1 MNTIIN
7 EDFERISQQESVYLL
22 EKQMELEWEWWDHEN
37 RLPAKIVV
45 IDEDKILKD
54 ADQSISKIL
63 PF

>member
-7 EDFERISQQESVYLL
+7 EDWERISQQESVYLL
-22 EKQMELEWEWWDHEN
+22 AKQMELEWEWWEYEH

-45 IDEDKILKD
+45 IDEDKILKND
-54 ADQSISKIL
+54 DPVSKVL

>member
-7 EDFERISQQESVYLL
+7 EDWERISQQESVYLL
-22 EKQMELEWEWWDHEN
+22 EKQMELEWEWWEHEH

-45 IDEDKILKD
+45 IDEDKILKND
-54 ADQSISKIL
+54 DPVSKVL

>member
-7 EDFERISQQESVYLL
+7 EDWERISQQESVYLL
-22 EKQMELEWEWWDHEN
+22 EKQMELEWQQWEYEH

-45 IDEDKILKD
+45 IDEDKILENEP
-54 ADQSISKIL
+54 ISRIL